1 MHTDNYKDRKKTMTY
16 RKTRGNVEMKYP
28 TVGEEVWD
36 SKQQKRVK
44 ETKTP
49 KRTMALE
56 KALYELKKLQIS
68 GGLGSRG
75 LGADHGHTQGSG
87 DSTQVTLVQPR
98 PEDDRVSSKRT
109 TKEPKE

>member
-1 MHTDNYKDRKKTMTY
+1 MDRNYNNPNLITSEYDRH
-16 RKTRGNVEMKYP
+16 
-28 TVGEEVWD
+28 
-36 SKQQKRVK
+36 
-44 ETKTP
+44 
-49 KRTMALE
+49 
-56 KALYELKKLQIS
+56 KALDELKKLQIS

-75 LGADHGHTQGSG
+75 LGTDHGHTQGSG